1 MLEGGLGNDIS
12 PVSPAQTRLW
22 RDAAPGGSEMF
33 HGNKKNVLDGSM
45 CYIYVTFCMQLYACI
60 LYIYKTRQIALVL
73 GQTTVPLHWTRWT
86 KQKPVNVNNSFT
98 PKKGRAGAPWFASWP
113 PWRTYN
119 NMPTCLLFFPW
130 SSGRGNDRCVCVC
143 VSKKQRHFKTP
154 KWIKWIQFQ
163 LPLTLDIQA
172 NTVPFGPPK
181 PTHQT
186 PFTSRSV
193 FAWMSGG
200 SFPYGFF
207 LPCKASN
214 IKNDSKLECFIYT
227 KTELS
232 ESRKTMVTPPKSPT
246 GC

>member
-1 MLEGGLGNDIS
+1 MLTTAS
-12 PVSPAQTRLW
+12 P
-22 RDAAPGGSEMF
+22 
-33 HGNKKNVLDGSM
+33 
-45 CYIYVTFCMQLYACI
+45 
-60 LYIYKTRQIALVL
+60 
-73 GQTTVPLHWTRWT
+73 
-86 KQKPVNVNNSFT
+86 
-98 PKKGRAGAPWFASWP
+98 PKKAGLEHLGLQADPQEE
-113 PWRTYN
+113 
-119 NMPTCLLFFPW
+119 PTTTCQHAFSFSLDLLAAAMI
-130 SSGRGNDRCVCVC
+130 DVCVC

-214 IKNDSKLECFIYT
+214 VKIDSKLECFIYT
-227 KTELS
+227 ETELS

-246 GC
+246 AC